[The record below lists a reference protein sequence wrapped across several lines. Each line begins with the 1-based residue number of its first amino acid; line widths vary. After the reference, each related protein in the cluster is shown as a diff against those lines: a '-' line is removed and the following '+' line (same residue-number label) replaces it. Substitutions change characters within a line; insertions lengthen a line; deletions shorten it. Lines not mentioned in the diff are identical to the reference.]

1 MPTTFVIKSLDVIE
15 GGQAG
20 LPLGCKDAVLGKA
33 FAFEGGKEAL
43 ANSVVVTIAYRAHAL
58 DPTKVG
64 QLLTHLV
71 AGILA
76 ATI

>member
-1 MPTTFVIKSLDVIE
+1 MPAAFVIKCLEVIE
-15 GGQAG
+15 NGHAS
-20 LPLGCKDAVLGKA
+20 LLLGFEHPIWGKA
-33 FAFEGGKEAL
+33 FAFERGKEAL
-43 ANSVVVTIAYRAHAL
+43 ACGVIVTIAYRAHAL
-58 DPTKVG
+58 NPTEVV